1 MTKVCLVNYE
11 GKEERDRL
19 IEFLEKEGF
28 EPGVIYTPT
37 GDRYGFVIDF
47 NKKEYWSRSP
57 AMMACIV
64 SAFYQISVD
73 EFMFCYE
80 YVKKEDRR
88 QFIVHIPHAGE
99 EFPKEIKLD
108 VDENEKCRQHEAM
121 KDDYLEDI
129 VPKYYDHL
137 IKFDISRIVCDVER
151 FLENEPM
158 EKYGMGFCYKKG
170 YNGKTIRWEN
180 EDCVYSPDKELKYY
194 KQHHGKFT
202 EICKKSKKLFIL
214 DLHSYQ
220 KKIIPGDMIR
230 RDRNLPDVCL
240 GFDEKFMRP
249 EIAEFAAKKF
259 LEMGLSV
266 AFNYPYSGSFVPKE
280 VLDSPDEYDCLSLM
294 VELNRNIFEYGR
306 EDLWRSVREIPDS
319 IMFYAM
325 QNCE

>member
-1 MTKVCLVNYE
+1 MTKACVVNYN
-11 GKEERDRL
+11 GKDEKDELADYLKSNGFTGGIRDFGKHYGIIVNFEKKSFGDGGITAMAAACSSCGRPMTVKDF
-19 IEFLEKEGF
+19 ICYNEFL
-28 EPGVIYTPT
+28 
-37 GDRYGFVIDF
+37 
-47 NKKEYWSRSP
+47 
-57 AMMACIV
+57 
-64 SAFYQISVD
+64 
-73 EFMFCYE
+73 
-80 YVKKEDRR
+80 KKEDRR

-99 EFPKEIKLD
+99 EFPKKIKLYI
-108 VDENEKCRQHEAM
+108 DEHEKRRHHEAM
-121 KDDYLEDI
+121 KDDYLEYI
-129 VPKYYDHL
+129 VPKHRDHL

-170 YNGKTIRWEN
+170 YNGKTIRYEN
-180 EDCVYSPDKELKYY
+180 EDHVYSPDKELKYY

-280 VLDSPDEYDCLSLM
+280 VLDSPDDYDCLSLM

-306 EDLWRSVREIPDS
+306 KDLWRPVREILDD
-319 IMFYAM
+319 IMFYVI

>member
-1 MTKVCLVNYE
+1 MKNVCLVNYA
-11 GKEERDRL
+11 GNEER
-19 IEFLEKEGF
+19 EKLEAYLKSEGF
-28 EPGVIYTPT
+28 SGTNSVSKE
-37 GDRYGFVIDF
+37 RYGFVVDF
-47 NKKEYWSRSP
+47 GKKIYSNHGITVMACFSSSFGPPLSFVDFVFFNEFFKKEN
-57 AMMACIV
+57 
-64 SAFYQISVD
+64 
-73 EFMFCYE
+73 
-80 YVKKEDRR
+80 RR
-88 QFIVHIPHAGE
+88 QFIVHIPHAGD
-99 EFPKEIKLD
+99 EFLEEIKLD
-108 VDENEKCRQHEAM
+108 AGENEIRRQHEAM

-180 EDCVYSPDKELKYY
+180 EDYVYSPDKELKYY

-220 KKIIPGDMIR
+220 KKIIPDEMIR
-230 RDRNLPDVCL
+230 KDRNLPDVCL

-280 VLDSPDEYDCLSLM
+280 VIDSPDDYDCLSLM

-306 EDLWRSVREIPDS
+306 EDLWRPIREIPDS
-319 IMFYAM
+319 IMFYVM